1 MAKPAKK
8 LVIVTEKVLLKKIAA
23 IIEEAGASGYTVLET
38 GGKGSRNVRSTGHP
52 NVSDTTAN
60 IKFEVLTPDRIMAQT
75 IASQVAEKFF
85 TDFAGMIYLCDAEVL
100 YGQSFCGPEGCG
112 I

>member
-8 LVIVTEKVLLKKIAA
+8 LVIVTEKVLLKKVAT
-23 IIEEAGASGYTVLET
+23 IIEEAGASGYTVVET
-38 GGKGSRNVRSTGHP
+38 GGRGSRNVRSTGHP
-52 NVSDTTAN
+52 SVSDTTAN
-60 IKFEVLTPDRIMAQT
+60 IKFEVLTPDRLMAQT
-75 IASQVAEKFF
+75 IAGQVAEQFF

>member
-8 LVIVTEKVLLKKIAA
+8 LVIITEKILLKKIAK
-23 IIEEAGASGYTVLET
+23 IIEGSGASGYTVIET
-38 GGKGSRNVRSTGHP
+38 GGKGSRNVRSSGQPHVSETDT
-52 NVSDTTAN
+52 NV
-60 IKFEVLTPDRIMAQT
+60 KFEVLTPDRIMAQN
-75 IASQVAEKFF
+75 IANQVAEKFF

-100 YGQSFCGPEGCG
+100 YGQSFCGPEGCE

>member
-8 LVIVTEKVLLKKIAA
+8 LVIVTEKILLKKIAK
-23 IIEEAGASGYTVLET
+23 IIEEAGASGYTVMET
-38 GGKGSRNVRSTGHP
+38 GGKGSRNVRSSGQP
-52 NVSDTTAN
+52 NVSDTDTN
-60 IKFEVLTPDRIMAQT
+60 VKFEVLTADRDMAED
-75 IASQVAEKFF
+75 IAKQVAVKFF
-85 TDFAGMIYLCDAEVL
+85 TDFAGMIFICDAEVL